1 MSKRY
6 QTDAVRLGDIEVIQ
20 RPGKPDL
27 KIAKFLTLGATIRS
41 MDEKVFGSANYGD
54 EGYLEFEIEQ
64 RATGKYI
71 EDKVIYKAF
80 VVTKPAN
87 GKAKQAAA
95 AGV

>member
-6 QTDAVRLGDIEVIQ
+6 QTDTVRLGDVEVIT

-27 KIAKFLTLGATIRS
+27 KIAKFLALGSTIRS
-41 MDEKVFGSANYGD
+41 MDEKVFGAASYGD

-64 RATGKYI
+64 RASGKYI

-87 GKAKQAAA
+87 AKATRTAAA
-95 AGV
+95 V